1 MDEYQRILVI
11 GSPGAG
17 KSTFAKELSKIIG
30 IPVYHLDKV
39 YWLPN
44 FEKPNEDDFINK
56 VDEIITKDEWI
67 IDGNYGSTLEKR
79 LSRATLVFF
88 LDYSKYLCVKS
99 VLKRIKQYEN
109 IQRDDITEGCIE
121 TYDPE
126 FLEWVWSFPELYRPR
141 IIDLLSKYDVKV
153 ISFKTRE
160 EASHYLD
167 ELKNR

>member
-1 MDEYQRILVI
+1 MDDYQRILVI

-67 IDGNYGSTLEKR
+67 IDGNYG
-79 LSRATLVFF
+79 
-88 LDYSKYLCVKS
+88 
-99 VLKRIKQYEN
+99 
-109 IQRDDITEGCIE
+109 
-121 TYDPE
+121 
-126 FLEWVWSFPELYRPR
+126 
-141 IIDLLSKYDVKV
+141 
-153 ISFKTRE
+153 
-160 EASHYLD
+160 
-167 ELKNR
+167 